1 MTANKNETLLF
12 FPTVVREIQIAD
24 AKKLNE
30 TIDVGIERIRSTEP
44 NSLPATWSC
53 DLYTTIGSPTTLLQ
67 HEEFEPLRD
76 VILREANDFAN
87 ALELETDRFPLKFTE
102 CWLNIYGEGHAQE
115 VHHHS
120 NAVISGIY
128 YAKAPSGSGDLLIHS
143 PYMDI
148 MLDPPTRKSNGLN
161 VKVMPITPE
170 EGKMILFQSF
180 VKHSVKPTRGDSERI
195 SIAFNLTM

>member
-1 MTANKNETLLF
+1 MAANKNETLLF

-30 TIDVGIERIRSTEP
+30 TIDVGIDRIRSTEP

-53 DLYTTIGSPTTLLQ
+53 DLYTTIGSPTTLVQ
-67 HEEFEPLRD
+67 HEEFEPLRE
-76 VILREANDFAN
+76 VIMREANDFAN
-87 ALELETDRFPLKFTE
+87 ALELEIDRFPLKFTE

-128 YAKAPSGSGDLLIHS
+128 YAKAPAGSGDLLIHS

-161 VKVMPITPE
+161 VKVMPITPK

-180 VKHSVKPTRGDSERI
+180 VKHSVKPTRGASERI